1 MPRETL
7 KHQAYNIIK
16 EKIIN
21 CEYAPEMVINEELI
35 QKEISVPEHVTA
47 PVKKGDKIGEAVYR
61 MGSEKIGS
69 VDIIASE
76 DIPKA
81 GFSDYI
87 KEIFLRYF
95 S

>member
-35 QKEISVPEHVTA
+35 QKEISVSRTPIRDALV
-47 PVKKGDKIGEAVYR
+47 P
-61 MGSEKIGS
+61 
-69 VDIIASE
+69 
-76 DIPKA
+76 PQ
-81 GFSDYI
+81 
-87 KEIFLRYF
+87 
-95 S
+95 